1 MSTIIEKNLV
11 LEHLKAL
18 RNELQHFK
26 TEAMADLAMIKQWH
40 TSLESQ
46 VASVHADMALIH
58 GRIDRVD
65 TRIDRIERRIELR
78 DEPV

>member
-1 MSTIIEKNLV
+1 MADNVENLI

-18 RNELQHFK
+18 RNDLREFK
-26 TEAMADLAMIKQWH
+26 TEAMADLSMIKYRL

-46 VASVHADMALIH
+46 VASIHSDMALIH

-65 TRIDRIERRIELR
+65 AHIDRIERRLELR
-78 DEPV
+78 DEHG